1 MKSAWWNSQH
11 SGSILSPVSA
21 SIGSTEVIG
30 FSYHS
35 WLIVATA
42 TLVAVSLAIMVAA
55 GSLFAL
61 SERAAHDLLDPSS
74 YVRAVLG

>member
-1 MKSAWWNSQH
+1 M
-11 SGSILSPVSA
+11 L
-21 SIGSTEVIG
+21 
-30 FSYHS
+30 
-35 WLIVATA
+35 
-42 TLVAVSLAIMVAA
+42 AA